1 MSTLHKPVFAKPKQ
15 GLQVRKED
23 GQFLPEGGDTVIHS
37 TYWARREQDG
47 DVTLSDQLPIEQAPV
62 EAPPVEETPKKSAKP
77 ANDLA
82 AVASTETK

>member
-62 EAPPVEETPKKSAKP
+62 EETPKKSAKP

>member
-1 MSTLHKPVFAKPKQ
+1 MPTLHKPVFAKPKV
-15 GLQVRKED
+15 GLNIRKED

-47 DVTLSDQLPIEQAPV
+47 DVTLSDDLPVDAP
-62 EAPPVEETPKKSAKP
+62 ETLKKSAKP
-77 ANDLA
+77 ANNLA